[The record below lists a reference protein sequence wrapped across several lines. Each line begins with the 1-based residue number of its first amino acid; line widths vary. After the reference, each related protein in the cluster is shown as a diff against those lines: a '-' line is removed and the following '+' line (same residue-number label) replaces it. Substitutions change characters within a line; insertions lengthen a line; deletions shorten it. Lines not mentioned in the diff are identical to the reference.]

1 PTTGGGG
8 GGGRGIGRRR
18 WAWRRPAEGTPVV
31 LPAQRSSKVRVVVRL
46 GHGRSQRRSRPRE
59 GLLVVVRLG
68 HGKDSS
74 SSFASATPRA
84 TYDRW
89 IHHGEPLHA
98 EPGHQPDAHH
108 ADEGGEHLED
118 DHVVL
123 ENSFNLVEE
132 DGDEDDRIP
141 DLFKDLYE
149 SEPQGDGQNTIYAEL
164 IEEAKRSASDGGT
177 ISRFAFT
184 VKLLHVKSF
193 YRMSN
198 AALNGILHLLAI
210 QYPKSSI
217 PKNYDEALSIIGRL
231 GLGYESI
238 HVCPNNCVLFRKT
251 YAKLDKCPKCDASR
265 WKDGDGRKQIPE
277 KVLRYFPIIPRLQ
290 RMFISKKQSEEV
302 QWHKLK
308 RKPVTNELS
317 HPADGKAWKDFD
329 SQHKDFAADARNIRL
344 GLATDGFNPFGMS
357 RKYSMWPVF
366 IVPYNLPPW
375 ACMDRS
381 NFMMA
386 LLIPGPDSPGKDF
399 DIFMEPL
406 VEDLFK
412 LWNGVQ
418 TYDAPSPDK
427 FNLRAAVIWCIH
439 DFPALHTLSGRLTA
453 GYQACV
459 RCDKDPCSERIRNKL
474 CWIGSRRF
482 LPLDHHWRKSKGF
495 NGNTEPRDP
504 PAEFTKEELKQQL
517 DKVKDVRPGK
527 NQKKRKREEGQCWD
541 RRSILWDLPYWADL
555 KLRYNLDVMH
565 IEKNICDNLLG
576 TFMNI
581 DGKSKDT
588 LNSRL
593 DLEDMGIR
601 EALHLRPVDGGKS
614 FEMPEAW
621 SQSNHL
627 EISNDKE
634 HEEEAARRK
643 AGGKEGSATTAASSA
658 SAITQAESS
667 DYVPRDEEVIDEEV
681 DDNIVDKTVK
691 ALKVTKRKKKSAVRK
706 KNKNRKSPEDTS
718 SQMGPGRIFAVPP
731 GGSKRLLEL
740 ETPAPA
746 RVTRQKAKAVA
757 AAIHEDNDEE
767 EGSTVRMEPSHVGM
781 ELSSV
786 RMEPSHVGMEL
797 SPVRMEPSHV
807 GMEQSPV
814 APFVDR
820 NTFPEETEQATGDED
835 DAIVAVKRIRKG
847 KGLERMTKS
856 MGSKV
861 TIEIAEGMNGP
872 ENPLQAAM
880 FASECGY
887 NARTHTPGNFDMD
900 TKSPA
905 IKKACTEKLQ
915 KISKNRRH
923 QIKKDFF
930 DNAAPGELSIKSP
943 VEGLPDDQWQELLKL
958 WSTERH
964 KKEERNGEELSALD
978 LFKATQ
984 NSTKNGFSET
994 AKIAIAEME
1003 RRMNQPVPEGQH
1015 PMSDVQVVGQVLKEK
1030 CPASTFLVN
1039 VGLESRSSATKS
1051 TAMSAHVRDLKD
1063 KLARSEMQGEAM
1075 REEVAALKKKS
1086 EESDAAQ
1093 AARDAQYELLLKK
1106 TQEQEEKFNHFIALF
1121 GARAIGN

>member
-1 PTTGGGG
+1 MQMDRSWITKGVRRLSYEHL
-8 GGGRGIGRRR
+8 RGVDEFIVFARRN
-18 WAWRRPAEGTPVV
+18 AAGAAEILCPCPSCNNRTRQTLQDVE
-31 LPAQRSSKVRVVVRL
+31 S
-46 GHGRSQRRSRPRE
+46 H
-59 GLLVVVRLG
+59 LLLRG
-68 HGKDSS
+68 M
-74 SSFASATPRA
+74 AA

-89 IHHGEPLHA
+89 IHHGEPLHAEPGA

-177 ISRFAFT
+177 MSRFAFT

-238 HVCPNNCVLFRKT
+238 HVCPSNCVLFRKT

-375 ACMDRS
+375 ACMDQS

-418 TYDAPSPDK
+418 TYDALSPDK
-427 FNLRAAVIWCIH
+427 FNLRDAVIWCIH

-482 LPLDHHWRKSKGF
+482 LPLDHRWRKSKGF

-517 DKVKDVRPGK
+517 DKVKGVRPGK

-555 KLRYNLDVMH
+555 KLRHNLDVMH
-565 IEKNICDNLLG
+565 IDKNICDNLLG

-621 SQSNHL
+621 YTMTKEEKIAFCEFIRAVRFPDGYAANLAKCVSPDGCKLQGLKTHDCHIL
-627 EISNDKE
+627 LQRILPAGLRGIMDKE
-634 HEEEAARRK
+634 IYE
-643 AGGKEGSATTAASSA
+643 
-658 SAITQAESS
+658 
-667 DYVPRDEEVIDEEV
+667 
-681 DDNIVDKTVK
+681 
-691 ALKVTKRKKKSAVRK
+691 
-706 KNKNRKSPEDTS
+706 
-718 SQMGPGRIFAVPP
+718 
-731 GGSKRLLEL
+731 
-740 ETPAPA
+740 
-746 RVTRQKAKAVA
+746 AVA
-757 AAIHEDNDEE
+757 
-767 EGSTVRMEPSHVGM
+767 
-781 ELSSV
+781 ELGNFFKELCSKTLKLSV
-786 RMEPSHVGMEL
+786 
-797 SPVRMEPSHV
+797 
-807 GMEQSPV
+807 
-814 APFVDR
+814 
-820 NTFPEETEQATGDED
+820 
-835 DAIVAVKRIRKG
+835 
-847 KGLERMTKS
+847 LERLDK
-856 MGSKV
+856 
-861 TIEIAEGMNGP
+861 EIPIILCKLEKIFPPAFFTVMVHLAVHLPKEAILRGP
-872 ENPLQAAM
+872 VQYGWM
-880 FASECGY
+880 Y
-887 NARTHTPGNFDMD
+887 
-900 TKSPA
+900 
-905 IKKACTEKLQ
+905 
-915 KISKNRRH
+915 
-923 QIKKDFF
+923 
-930 DNAAPGELSIKSP
+930 P
-943 VEGLPDDQWQELLKL
+943 V
-958 WSTERH
+958 
-964 KKEERNGEELSALD
+964 
-978 LFKATQ
+978 
-984 NSTKNGFSET
+984 
-994 AKIAIAEME
+994 E
-1003 RRMNQPVPEGQH
+1003 RRMLTFKRYVRNTARPEGSIAEAYIVDECLTFCSRYFDDLETRFNRPGRNIERDDSH
-1015 PMSDVQVVGQVLKEK
+1015 SGDVSVFSHGVKFLGGSQYLEAGDDYEKMHWYVLRSCQEVL
-1030 CPASTFLVN
+1030 PYIEYVIYLVHSYFFL
-1039 VGLESRSSATKS
+1039 GLEETNILINNIHICWHCRLCKKELEEQDSRINVHKWLANGFAGWFKKHVSICYCTCTLIVSPFLLVLLFLATGHA
-1051 TAMSAHVRDLKD
+1051 TGHAP
-1063 KLARSEMQGEAM
+1063 
-1075 REEVAALKKKS
+1075 
-1086 EESDAAQ
+1086 
-1093 AARDAQYELLLKK
+1093 
-1106 TQEQEEKFNHFIALF
+1106 FISCT
-1121 GARAIGN
+1121 